1 MRSTCAEVDAV
12 ALAPI
17 SDAHR
22 EGAALVADAYGRA
35 TWQPRVSGADAPV
48 LICLAAVGGAAVIPR
63 IVDGGGDW
71 PSGCWHRQQQ
81 QQAAE

>member
-1 MRSTCAEVDAV
+1 MSGASAEVDGVAIAAV
-12 ALAPI
+12 G
-17 SDAHR
+17 DAHR
-22 EGAALVADAYGRA
+22 EGAALVADTYGRA

-63 IVDGGGDW
+63 IVNGGSDW
-71 PSGCWHRQQQ
+71 PGRCWHRQQE